1 MANDDDKASSA
12 QCLFRIIRGRRA
24 WHSDAEHGEQ
34 TKTNPER
41 CNGASRQSKRR
52 ASP

>member
-1 MANDDDKASSA
+1 MANDDDKAASA

-34 TKTNPER
+34 TKRDRER
-41 CNGASRQSKRR
+41 CNGASRQSKHG
-52 ASP
+52 ATP